1 MVSRQVLVTFIA
13 HKSID
18 MKTWL
23 LAAGLLGMVFT
34 STAQSG
40 NLSAKGN
47 PKNEVMR
54 TSIRSG
60 FFYGKLVSFKQT
72 NTEIVRFKVDDSVLR
87 MTRDAEFTK
96 NLDDLTKYRF
106 ESVEQALNVLSSHGW
121 QVSST
126 MVLRGRQGDEQH
138 YLMSYATD
146 RLMPVFPW
154 LEKENDGNSRRQ

>member
-1 MVSRQVLVTFIA
+1 MGVCPARALETEVLRTEIR
-13 HKSID
+13 
-18 MKTWL
+18 
-23 LAAGLLGMVFT
+23 AGV
-34 STAQSG
+34 
-40 NLSAKGN
+40 
-47 PKNEVMR
+47 
-54 TSIRSG
+54 
-60 FFYGKLVSFKQT
+60 FYGTLVSFKQT

-87 MTRDAEFTK
+87 MTRDAEFTR
-96 NLDDLTKYRF
+96 NLEDLTKYRF